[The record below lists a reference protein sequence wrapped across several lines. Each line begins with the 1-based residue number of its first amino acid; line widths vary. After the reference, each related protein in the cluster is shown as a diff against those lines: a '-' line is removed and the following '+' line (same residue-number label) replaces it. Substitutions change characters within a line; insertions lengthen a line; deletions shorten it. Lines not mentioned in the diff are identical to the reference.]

1 MSDLLS
7 MRGVCKNYHS
17 GVRGCSASV
26 VVLRD
31 VDLDARAGEVTAIV
45 AGPASGKTTLLMCAS
60 GLMRPDRGTIS
71 WFGGAPN
78 RDLASRPHG
87 IAYAGDRPFPYAF
100 LTARETLEYAAI
112 VRDLPLRDNG
122 RRVSSVLER
131 AGLGAVAD
139 RRVDALDG
147 GAQTRLALAAALLA
161 EPRLLVVDDV
171 PPGCDPASA
180 TEAAALLRGVAA
192 EGGAVIVAGRFV
204 TSLSAGH
211 VFHPTVPTR
220 TYVLSAGRLEALL
233 DPPNLVPR
241 LVGVGRARVAE
252 VEQSSAGEFE
262 GR

>member
-1 MSDLLS
+1 MSNLLS
-7 MRGVCKNYHS
+7 MRGVCKDYHS

-26 VVLRD
+26 VALRD

-45 AGPASGKTTLLMCAS
+45 AGPASGKTTLIMCAA
-60 GLMRPDRGTIS
+60 GLMRPDRGTVS

-78 RDLASRPHG
+78 RDLASRPLG

-122 RRVSSVLER
+122 RRVSAVLER
-131 AGLGAVAD
+131 TGLGAVAD

-171 PPGCDPASA
+171 PPGCDAASA
-180 TEAAALLRGVAA
+180 SEAVVLLRGVAA
-192 EGGAVIVAGRFV
+192 EGGAVVVAGRFV
-204 TSLSAGH
+204 ASVSAAN

-220 TYVLSAGRLEALL
+220 TYVLTAGRLEAPQEHLGL
-233 DPPNLVPR
+233 AQR
-241 LVGVGRARVAE
+241 LPGVGHARVAE
-252 VEQSSAGEFE
+252 VERPSPAENE
-262 GR
+262 AR

>member
-7 MRGVCKNYHS
+7 MRGVCKDYNS

-26 VVLRD
+26 VALRD

-45 AGPASGKTTLLMCAS
+45 AGPASGKTTLLMCAA
-60 GLMRPDRGTIS
+60 GLMRPDRGTIA

-131 AGLGAVAD
+131 TGLGAVAD

-171 PPGCDPASA
+171 PPGCDSASA
-180 TEAAALLRGVAA
+180 SEAVALLRGVAA
-192 EGGAVIVAGRFV
+192 EGGAVVVAGRFV
-204 TSLSAGH
+204 ASLSLET

-220 TYVLSAGRLEALL
+220 TYVLTAGRLDAPAERPSLA
-233 DPPNLVPR
+233 PR
-241 LVGVGRARVAE
+241 SLSVGHARVAE
-252 VEQSSAGEFE
+252 VERSSAAENE